1 MRRLRGYVLSLA
13 LFCAACSPQPND
25 IRYEFF
31 ALGTDVSL
39 TLYAVTPQQAGAAAE
54 LLESYYADAGR
65 HWYPWAPGELQSI
78 NDAIASGSEIAVSA
92 RLADVIRRAAEIEAV
107 SNGRFNAGLGL
118 LTELWGLDDVTNSPD
133 AIPSYADIAALLAQ
147 KPGTS
152 RLLWDG
158 NRVSSESTSVKIDLG
173 GIAKGALLD
182 DGIALLR
189 QQGINNAII
198 NLGGDLI
205 VIGSVHERRA
215 RVGIRSPTADSPIA
229 FLDAASG
236 ETIVTSGNYERFVE
250 IGGRHYTHILD
261 PSSGFPVTHTVSV
274 TVVHEDALLADAA
287 ATAMMVGGADE
298 FDALCKALDID
309 YALLIDASGDMHLTS
324 GMRGRL
330 HSVSDGH
337 LTRHVRERLHS
348 ISDRRLTRHVRERLH
363 SISDR
368 RLTGGTPERL
378 HSIAYK
384 PLFN

>member
-1 MRRLRGYVLSLA
+1 MPGYVLILA

-78 NDAIASGSEIAVSA
+78 NAALASGSKITVSA

-118 LTELWGLDDVTNSPD
+118 LTELWGLDDVSNSPD
-133 AIPSYADIAALLAQ
+133 AIPSDADIAALLAQ
-147 KPGTS
+147 NPGTR

-189 QQGINNAII
+189 RQGINNAII
-198 NLGGDLI
+198 NLGGDLT

-215 RVGIRSPTADSPIA
+215 RVGIRSPAADSPIA

-250 IGGRHYTHILD
+250 IGGRRYTHILD

-298 FDALCKALDID
+298 FEALCKALDID
-309 YALLIDASGDMHLTS
+309 YAVLIDASGDMHLTS

-330 HSVSDGH
+330 HSVRDGH
-337 LTRHVRERLHS
+337 LTRR
-348 ISDRRLTRHVRERLH
+348 TRERLH

-368 RLTGGTPERL
+368 RLTGGTRERL
-378 HSIAYK
+378 HTIAYK